1 MLDLFAFL
9 KGVCVAPDSEE
20 TSLRWVGEQVREFK
34 TPQAR
39 ALRRNESCEYW
50 LKLIDEMKN
59 EHNDLS
65 DLRAKILNH
74 LKEGLTGLHPEV
86 TYAIRCTSDP
96 LSGYSLNLIIIPE
109 SCAYNDDNP
118 TKCNRRRFCAY
129 DFLAE
134 TCHPVQD

>member
-9 KGVCVAPDSEE
+9 KGVCVAPDSD
-20 TSLRWVGEQVREFK
+20 EFK
-34 TPQAR
+34 TGVAVPPQAR

-50 LKLIDEMKN
+50 LKLINKMKN
-59 EHNDLS
+59 EQY

-118 TKCNRRRFCAY
+118 TKCNRDRFCAY
-129 DFLAE
+129 DFRAE